1 MKSAEIRMHDL
12 SLYVYPIVHV
22 RYLEPRCHSIKICM
36 FDFSRRLSKHYI
48 QHPSPH
54 TLLYLLIAYSVNVI
68 YTTFILSLVEETRSE
83 PMK

>member
-1 MKSAEIRMHDL
+1 MYDL

-36 FDFSRRLSKHYI
+36 FDFSGHLSKHCIY
-48 QHPSPH
+48 HPSHH
-54 TLLYLLIAYSVNVI
+54 TLLYLLIACSVNVI
-68 YTTFILSLVEETRSE
+68 YTNFIPSLVEETRLE